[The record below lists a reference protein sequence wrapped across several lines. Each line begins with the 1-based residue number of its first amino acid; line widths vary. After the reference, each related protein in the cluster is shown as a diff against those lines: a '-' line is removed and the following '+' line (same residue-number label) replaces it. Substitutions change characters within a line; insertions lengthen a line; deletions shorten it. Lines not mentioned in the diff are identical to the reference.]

1 MVSENKIHITPR
13 RGEYELLDRA
23 AGGIVDKTIFQLPGK
38 YGKGVLV
45 TPTVHGNIL
54 IGPTADDHDDKDG
67 TNTTRAGLAHVTTS
81 GTRSV
86 PSLPMRRSSHRL
98 QETVHMRT
106 DMSLSSRSLKMHH
119 FLWTVQV

>member
-1 MVSENKIHITPR
+1 MVSLTRQSSSFRENT
-13 RGEYELLDRA
+13 A
-23 AGGIVDKTIFQLPGK
+23 
-38 YGKGVLV
+38 KGVLV

-86 PSLPMRRSSHRL
+86 PSLPMRQVITSFAGNRAH
-98 QETVHMRT
+98 EDGHEFIIEE
-106 DMSLSSRSLKMHH
+106 LKDAP